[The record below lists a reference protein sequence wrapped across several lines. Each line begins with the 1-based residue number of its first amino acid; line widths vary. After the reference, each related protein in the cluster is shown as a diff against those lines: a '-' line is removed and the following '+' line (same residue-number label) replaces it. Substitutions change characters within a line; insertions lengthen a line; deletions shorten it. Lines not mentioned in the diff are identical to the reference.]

1 MGTLREEALLFI
13 ELLDPK
19 KIGTITTYPVNER
32 IRDLE
37 IGVNGEMIATTD
49 SGKLLFISIG

>member
-1 MGTLREEALLFI
+1 MGTLREEALIFI
-13 ELLDPK
+13 ELLDPNTVG
-19 KIGTITTYPVNER
+19 KIASYPVNER

-37 IGVNGEMIATTD
+37 IGINGEMIATTD

>member
-1 MGTLREEALLFI
+1 MGTLREESLIFI
-13 ELLDPK
+13 ELLDRK
-19 KIGTITTYPVNER
+19 KIGKVSTVSIGER

-37 IGVNGEMIATTD
+37 IGINGEMIATTD